1 MTKGRITMRT
11 KTIATLALAALISA
25 NSVFV
30 PQNSFIPTMTVTAS
44 AATSSHEFTQA
55 EIEQAITWAY
65 EAMNGQHPNYRDPNG
80 RWEWWCLGFVSDAY
94 KSAGVYLPASYD
106 SAQQAANCM
115 VTNTDWNPPRG
126 AFVFYRYGSDGHVGI
141 SLGNGQAIHAD
152 YNGIK
157 VTGLDLSSSGRTYI
171 GWGAWGSN
179 HGNSISTSAS
189 VSSSQNSLIQHG
201 SEVRI
206 SCNGQFLNLYGGY
219 NYQGNRY
226 VGWSEDGSREQV
238 NILEDCGNGKF
249 RLRSKA
255 ATNRCLDVYRRYVNG
270 RWQILPG
277 CSVDLYDPNDAAAQ
291 EFKFIKVGD
300 KKYKIVLAAYPKLA
314 LTLKGSWNGA
324 AITVENYTGSSN
336 QLWDISR

>member
-1 MTKGRITMRT
+1 MRT
-11 KTIATLALAALISA
+11 KTIATIALAAVISA
-25 NSVFV
+25 TSAFV
-30 PQNSFIPTMTVTAS
+30 PSNSFFPTSITAS
-44 AATSSHEFTQA
+44 AASSHQYTQA
-55 EIEQAITWAY
+55 EIEQAIQWAY
-65 EAMNGQHPNYRDPNG
+65 EAMNGQHPNPRAGSNG
-80 RWEWWCLGFVSDAY
+80 RWEWWCLAFVSDAY
-94 KSAGVYLPASYD
+94 KSAGIHLPASYG
-106 SAQQAANCM
+106 SAQQAANYM

-126 AFVFYRYGSDGHVGI
+126 ALVFYRYGSDGHVGI
-141 SLGNGQAIHAD
+141 SIGNGQAIHAD

-179 HGNSISTSAS
+179 YGNSISTSAS

-255 ATNRCLDVYRRYVNG
+255 ATNRCLDVYRKYVNG

-277 CSVDLYDPNDAAAQ
+277 CRVDLYDPNDSAAQ
-291 EFKFIKVGD
+291 EFRLEKVGN
-300 KKYKIVLAAYPKLA
+300 KYRIVLAAYPHLA